1 MRIGRSKSSFFP
13 SSSSQTLTPSEHH
26 QISRSCTR
34 NLGTCIVASIFCFS
48 MFHESCFFIQKST
61 QNKISCAS
69 VPFSGKVPPRLVLDY
84 RFFDGVFQLRTGLV
98 CFVILRYEGSSSFR
112 NLDSSFVRM
121 TGTFLLSAR
130 GCWPLDRCCM
140 RL

>member
-1 MRIGRSKSSFFP
+1 MTLVLIGRHQTSPLLNFRIMRIGRSKSSFFP

-34 NLGTCIVASIFCFS
+34 NLGTCTVASIFCFS

-69 VPFSGKVPPRLVLDY
+69 VLFEEKGATEARTWIVLYD
-84 RFFDGVFQLRTGLV
+84 
-98 CFVILRYEGSSSFR
+98 GSSRGGLISLR
-112 NLDSSFVRM
+112 C
-121 TGTFLLSAR
+121 SAPSIAGVGR
-130 GCWPLDRCCM
+130 SIAVV
-140 RL
+140 